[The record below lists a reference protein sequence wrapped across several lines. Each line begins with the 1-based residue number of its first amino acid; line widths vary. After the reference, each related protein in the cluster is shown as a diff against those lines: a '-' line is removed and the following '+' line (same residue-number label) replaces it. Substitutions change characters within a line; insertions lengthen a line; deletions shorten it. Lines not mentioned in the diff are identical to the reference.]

1 MVYYECKTWKKV
13 VDSLK
18 KRIYICF
25 LILNT
30 VLTLTLLLFTG
41 IIRTLVDIYL
51 PLGALLVLT
60 IVISI
65 VFILE
70 AVMLIFMISMMR
82 SVRAKILSTVLL
94 IAVSVFVIF
103 FPATQAYGIV
113 NYRLCYDIRAEF
125 IESVGD
131 VNKNYSQIDMET
143 YFINDIRISY
153 SGSVIVHSEND
164 ETVIIFD
171 VFSGFAGQSALIY
184 SSVPRE
190 ISAID
195 TDLGEISTYFKNI
208 RQINNHWYY
217 GES

>member
-13 VDSLK
+13 VDSLQ

-41 IIRTLVDIYL
+41 IIRTLTDIYL
-51 PLGALLVLT
+51 PLGALLVLP

-70 AVMLIFMISMMR
+70 AVMLLFMISMMR

-103 FPATQAYGIV
+103 FPYSKAYGIL
-113 NYRLCYDIRAEF
+113 NYRIFHSLRQEVID
-125 IESVGD
+125 SVGD
-131 VNKNYSQIDMET
+131 TEHSYPQIDTEE
-143 YFINDIRISY
+143 YFVKDTRISY
-153 SGSVIVHSEND
+153 SGSVIVHSENN
-164 ETVIIFD
+164 ETVMVFD